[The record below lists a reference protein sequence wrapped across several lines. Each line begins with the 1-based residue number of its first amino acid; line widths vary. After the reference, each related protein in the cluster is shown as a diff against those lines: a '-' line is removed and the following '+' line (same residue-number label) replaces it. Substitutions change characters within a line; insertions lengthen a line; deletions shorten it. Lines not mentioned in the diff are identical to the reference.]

1 MTQRALREHYIKQAF
16 REHSDFIILS
26 EPKLRRLV
34 YKVSTVDG
42 DSLASTSLSTNPFS
56 SHTEDT
62 EGFLSSGDKILIP
75 EHDSL

>member
-1 MTQRALREHYIKQAF
+1 MSQQV
-16 REHSDFIILS
+16 S
-26 EPKLRRLV
+26 

-62 EGFLSSGDKILIP
+62 EGCLSSGDLNP
-75 EHDSL
+75 DDDSP